1 MRKYLTNSNNIS
13 PNSKC
18 NLKKNIKNLKLKKR
32 YETDKTKNKINSNN
46 RAIYRDFELNLLD
59 FSTAK
64 KNDKRD
70 YIEIYI
76 SYVKTRHP
84 LISSFFPIN
93 DYNLMSI
100 KICLLFF
107 TLALNIFVTSLF
119 FTDDTMHKI
128 VEDEGLF
135 NFLYNLPLT
144 IYSTIISIIINI
156 IIKKLALSEYTIIEI
171 KKENKLEDKEQLAKK
186 IKKNLIIKFLLFF
199 IFVFLLLLVFWF
211 YIGCFCA
218 VYANTQIYLIKD
230 TLISFAFSLTIP
242 FVKYLFAC
250 LIRIKS
256 LNKPGQCLYNI
267 SQLLQ

>member
-1 MRKYLTNSNNIS
+1 M
-13 PNSKC
+13 
-18 NLKKNIKNLKLKKR
+18 
-32 YETDKTKNKINSNN
+32 
-46 RAIYRDFELNLLD
+46 D

-128 VEDEGLF
+128 VED
-135 NFLYNLPLT
+135 
-144 IYSTIISIIINI
+144 
-156 IIKKLALSEYTIIEI
+156 
-171 KKENKLEDKEQLAKK
+171 
-186 IKKNLIIKFLLFF
+186 
-199 IFVFLLLLVFWF
+199 
-211 YIGCFCA
+211 
-218 VYANTQIYLIKD
+218 
-230 TLISFAFSLTIP
+230 
-242 FVKYLFAC
+242 
-250 LIRIKS
+250 
-256 LNKPGQCLYNI
+256 
-267 SQLLQ
+267 